1 MLENTFAGRP
11 VRASRLNP
19 YPKKIMSILNRKQV
33 RRKIH
38 RRIRK
43 KVSGTGDCPRL
54 AVHYSNKNLYA
65 QIIDDVAGRT
75 LCAASSLDKE
85 FENSGSNVATA
96 EKVGSLIAS
105 RAGGAN
111 ISAVVFDRGGH
122 LYHGKI
128 KALADAA
135 REGGLKF

>member
-1 MLENTFAGRP
+1 MKT
-11 VRASRLNP
+11 
-19 YPKKIMSILNRKQV
+19 LNRKEV

-43 KVSGTGDCPRL
+43 KVSGTAERPRL
-54 AVHYSNKNLYA
+54 AVHYSNMNIYA
-65 QIIDDVAGRT
+65 QVIDDASGKT

-85 FENSGSNVATA
+85 VEASGSNVATA
-96 EKVGSLIAS
+96 EKVGALIAN
-105 RAGGAN
+105 RAGAAN
-111 ISAVVFDRGGH
+111 ISSVVFDRGGH

>member
-1 MLENTFAGRP
+1 
-11 VRASRLNP
+11 
-19 YPKKIMSILNRKQV
+19 MSILNRNES

-43 KVSGTGDCPRL
+43 KVSGTADRPRL
-54 AVHYSNKNLYA
+54 AVHYSNKNIYA
-65 QIIDDVAGRT
+65 QIIDDEAGRT

-85 FENSGSNVATA
+85 IEGSGSNVATA
-96 EKVGSLIAS
+96 EKVGNRIAS
-105 RAGGAN
+105 RAGGAKVD
-111 ISAVVFDRGGH
+111 SVVFDRGGH

-135 REGGLKF
+135 RNGGLKF